1 MQMQAMAQELDQMH
15 SMLQRVSQSME
26 ARELDI
32 KEAQARIQAFDA
44 ETKRISA
51 VQAGLSEEQVQDIVM
66 GTMRGMLTSGD
77 LVAPM
82 VEQEMPPMM
91 EPPIEGPV

>member
-1 MQMQAMAQELDQMH
+1 
-15 SMLQRVSQSME
+15 ME

-51 VQAGLSEEQVQDIVM
+51 MQPALSEEQIQDIVM
-66 GTMRGMLTSGD
+66 GTMRGMMTSGD
-77 LVAPM
+77 IIAPM
-82 VEQEMPPMM
+82 EGSEMPPMEGM
-91 EPPIEGPV
+91 PPEGMV